1 MSRPIASST
10 TPAFAGSGVRGFDR
24 DAIELEA
31 RRLQAIAVADAFRA
45 GGRRFANLPFVADL
59 RLRLARGRLLRR
71 TIRELQQLDDASL
84 ADIGLTRG
92 EIRARA
98 VAACAQQA
106 ATPARSGFFARLADG
121 IAEARR
127 IARTRRE
134 LAAFDERLLR
144 DIGIDRA
151 GAFAERVEQEP
162 VLAQRPIA
170 TEPAVQSR
178 FVVGG
183 AAASAEAANDRQ
195 PAERAKPAAA

>member
-1 MSRPIASST
+1 MLSPGDGHAAASLVNRPAEVLRW
-10 TPAFAGSGVRGFDR
+10 PCADRGFQSGQ
-24 DAIELEA
+24 LF
-31 RRLQAIAVADAFRA
+31 QGVG
-45 GGRRFANLPFVADL
+45 GGRDCRF
-59 RLRLARGRLLRR
+59 G
-71 TIRELQQLDDASL
+71 
-84 ADIGLTRG
+84 
-92 EIRARA
+92 
-98 VAACAQQA
+98 
-106 ATPARSGFFARLADG
+106 
-121 IAEARR
+121 EARR

-151 GAFAERVEQEP
+151 GAFAERAEQEP

-195 PAERAKPAAA
+195 PAERVKPAAA